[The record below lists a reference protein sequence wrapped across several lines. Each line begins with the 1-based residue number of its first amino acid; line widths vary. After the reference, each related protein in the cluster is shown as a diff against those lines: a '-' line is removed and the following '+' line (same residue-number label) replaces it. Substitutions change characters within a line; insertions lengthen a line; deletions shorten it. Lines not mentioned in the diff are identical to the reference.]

1 LAALLNLAGDLT
13 GAPARSLVGRLF
25 RCALAV
31 LHSPQYQQDHQDSLA
46 QDWAHLPIP
55 SDPAGFDR
63 LVEAGDKVATLLDPS
78 VDADQVITA
87 LVGADRVKH
96 LGVVRRRSG
105 GPVDSTDLAVTVS
118 YYGAAKGDWKPRA
131 FSDEEQAPF
140 EWGDNT
146 GDLYIN
152 GEVYFANVPVAVW
165 RFELGGYPTLKKW
178 LGYRQANR
186 RGGHPLTLAEA
197 HHLRSM
203 IQRLA
208 ALLTLH
214 QQLDQLYGAASALS
228 LTAEDLGLR
237 V

>member
-1 LAALLNLAGDLT
+1 
-13 GAPARSLVGRLF
+13 
-25 RCALAV
+25 
-31 LHSPQYQQDHQDSLA
+31 
-46 QDWAHLPIP
+46 LPIP

-78 VDADQVITA
+78 TDADQVITA

-105 GPVDSTDLAVTVS
+105 GPIDAMDLAVTVS
-118 YYGAAKGDWKPRA
+118 YYGAAKGDWKPRG

-152 GEVYFANVPVAVW
+152 GEVYFANVPMAVW

-186 RGGHPLTLAEA
+186 RGGHPLTLAEV
-197 HHLRSM
+197 HHCRSM

-237 V
+237 A

>member
-1 LAALLNLAGDLT
+1 
-13 GAPARSLVGRLF
+13 
-25 RCALAV
+25 
-31 LHSPQYQQDHQDSLA
+31 
-46 QDWAHLPIP
+46 
-55 SDPAGFDR
+55 
-63 LVEAGDKVATLLDPS
+63 VA
-78 VDADQVITA
+78 I
-87 LVGADRVKH
+87 
-96 LGVVRRRSG
+96 
-105 GPVDSTDLAVTVS
+105 S
-118 YYGAAKGDWKPRA
+118 YYGAATGDWRARA
-131 FSDEEQAPF
+131 FSDEEGASL
-140 EWGDNT
+140 EWGANT

-228 LTAEDLGLR
+228 LTVEDLGLR
-237 V
+237 A